1 MIVIP
6 KYLYEKVLIDCIND
20 LIYTEKVKIDF
31 RKRYPE

>member
-1 MIVIP
+1 MR
-6 KYLYEKVLIDCIND
+6 KYLIDCIND